1 MTYFYLYINKK
12 VIMEKCEICGKEYK
26 TKQGLNSHIGWHNNP
41 NRKSNLLKYN
51 EDVLNGLVKNGGE
64 NQFTKAKR
72 LGLNIEMSDNTKK
85 KISDSTRIR
94 MVEYW
99 KDDKNKEKQ
108 SIAMKNAVLNNPDS
122 YSHSN
127 VSGRV
132 KSFDFLD
139 SFNNKIKMKGKW
151 ELKFAVFLNDKNIKW
166 TNVIKPFPY
175 FWNDS
180 WHLYFPD
187 FYLPDFNV
195 YVEIKG
201 YERERDI
208 QKWCQFKEKLY
219 KIKKY
224 EISNLDRWYLN
235 IFEK

>member
-1 MTYFYLYINKK
+1 M
-12 VIMEKCEICGKEYK
+12 
-26 TKQGLNSHIGWHNNP
+26 
-41 NRKSNLLKYN
+41 
-51 EDVLNGLVKNGGE
+51 KNGGE

-132 KSFDFLD
+132 KSFDFLL
-139 SFNNKIKMKGKW
+139 KYK
-151 ELKFAVFLNDKNIKW
+151 ELASSI
-166 TNVIKPFPY
+166 P
-175 FWNDS
+175 
-180 WHLYFPD
+180 
-187 FYLPDFNV
+187 
-195 YVEIKG
+195 
-201 YERERDI
+201 
-208 QKWCQFKEKLY
+208 
-219 KIKKY
+219 
-224 EISNLDRWYLN
+224 
-235 IFEK
+235 